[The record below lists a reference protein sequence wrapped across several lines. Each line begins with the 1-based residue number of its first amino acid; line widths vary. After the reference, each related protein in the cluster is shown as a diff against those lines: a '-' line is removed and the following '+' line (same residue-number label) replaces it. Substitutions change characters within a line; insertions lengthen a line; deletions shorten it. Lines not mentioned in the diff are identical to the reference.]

1 MALQGELFPDPEVV
15 IAPDDARREP
25 LVWVRRLV
33 IWEKP
38 GGEILREV
46 PLRRGL
52 NIIWSP
58 DPGADQAELGQ
69 DAGSGHGAGKT
80 LFCRLLRYCLG
91 EDSFSND
98 DQRRSIAQQLPAGL
112 VGVEVIIAG
121 KPWAVVRP
129 IGMTRKHFAREG
141 VSLESIS
148 PVKDPGDGIQP
159 LLDALGVALFLDG
172 IEKYLPVEHENAPW
186 LFALA
191 WLTRDQECRF
201 DHILDWRHRRS
212 DSGSIATNPTKDQ
225 LLIVVRA
232 FLRFIRQEEME
243 LKAQREGF
251 AEAKRT
257 NERDLAYLQ
266 RQSKQISADLICDLG
281 VDREQMIGDDL
292 GLELLR
298 NAANSNMQ
306 ECEKEPPSTDDTAMA
321 SLREERDRVLAE
333 QAVIKDEVK
342 RHSAERE
349 LKQRQVSQL
358 RGERSTVDAKE
369 IKAILGQVCPI
380 CIVPIDQALGE
391 GCGLSHEL
399 WDPTK
404 PHEESQRIGK
414 QITACNELINRL
426 NGVISGGESR
436 LKQLRQEEDKLAT
449 QIGAM
454 EEKTKK
460 AGKDRRQEWSTAQA
474 LVSKVSEYQG
484 ILDRIE
490 ALNTELKSLAKSDEL
505 ASNSEAEYRN
515 QHSDTLSRMKDL
527 FSYVCRR
534 LLGNQTKASLTLSGQ
549 GLKAD
554 VEVGG
559 MAMESLK
566 AIAFDLATLLMSI
579 EGRSMLPAFL
589 VHDSP
594 READLGEAIYHRLFK
609 LVRSFERLGDDPP
622 FQYIITT
629 TSRPPDEL
637 RGSPFLVAEFQG
649 SIAKERLLCRDLGGV
664 TN

>member
-15 IAPDDARREP
+15 ITPDDARREP
-25 LVWVRRLV
+25 LVWVSRLV

-38 GGEILREV
+38 SEILREV

-58 DPGADQAELGQ
+58 DPGADQAALGQ

-112 VGVEVIIAG
+112 VGAEVIVAG
-121 KPWAVVRP
+121 KPWAVIRP

-148 PVKDPGDGIQP
+148 PVKDPGEGIQP
-159 LLDALGVALFLDG
+159 FLDALGVALFSDG
-172 IEKYLPVEHENAPW
+172 IEKYLPVEHQNAPW

-201 DHILDWRHRRS
+201 DHILDWRHRRA
-212 DSGSIATNPTKDQ
+212 DSGSIAVNPTKDQ

-232 FLRFIRQEEME
+232 FLRFILQEEMDV
-243 LKAQREGF
+243 KAQREGF

-257 NERDLAYLQ
+257 SERELAYIQ
-266 RQSKQISADLICDLG
+266 RQSKQISADLIRDLG
-281 VDREQMIGDDL
+281 VDHEQMIGDDL
-292 GLELLR
+292 GLALLR
-298 NAANSNMQ
+298 NAAESNLQ
-306 ECEKEPPSTDDTAMA
+306 ECEKEPPSGNNAAMV
-321 SLREERDRVLAE
+321 SLREERDQVLAE

-342 RHSAERE
+342 RHSAERD
-349 LKQRQVSQL
+349 LRSQQVREL

-369 IKAILGQVCPI
+369 IKAILGQVCPV

-391 GCGLSHEL
+391 GCGLSPEL

-414 QITACNELINRL
+414 QITACNDTINRL
-426 NGVISGGESR
+426 NGVISEGELR
-436 LKQLRQEEDKLAT
+436 LKNLRKEEAKVAAQLAEL
-449 QIGAM
+449 
-454 EEKTKK
+454 EEKSKK
-460 AGKDRRQEWSTAQA
+460 AGKERRLEWSTAQR
-474 LVSKVSEYQG
+474 LVFKVSEYQG
-484 ILDRIE
+484 SLDRII
-490 ALNTELKSLAKSDEL
+490 ALNTELKNLAHSDEL
-505 ASNSEAEYRN
+505 ASNLEAKYRSL
-515 QHSDTLSRMKDL
+515 HSDTLSRMQEL
-527 FSYVCRR
+527 FSYVCKG
-534 LLGNQTKASLTLSGQ
+534 LLGNQVKASLTLSGQ
-549 GLKAD
+549 GLQAD

-566 AIAFDLATLLMSI
+566 AIAFDLTTLLMSI

-629 TSRPPDEL
+629 TSRPPNDYCHL
-637 RGSPFLVAEFQG
+637 PFLIAELQG
-649 SIAKERLLCRDLGGV
+649 SKAEERLLRQDLGGG